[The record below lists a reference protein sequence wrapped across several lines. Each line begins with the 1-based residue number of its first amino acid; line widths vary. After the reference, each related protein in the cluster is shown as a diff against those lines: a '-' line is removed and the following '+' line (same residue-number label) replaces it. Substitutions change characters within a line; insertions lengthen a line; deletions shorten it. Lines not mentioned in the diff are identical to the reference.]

1 MSTIRN
7 IIVREYRY
15 ELKDFGRNI
24 MTYEKG
30 SLLSCNRYV
39 VTVETDDGLRGDYA
53 PHYGATPQAMAQ
65 TLRMAPILLGRN
77 AEHRIGIFEDLK
89 IAFRHFDRVGIAALD
104 AALWDLAG
112 KKCDLSVAAMLGG
125 FRQRLPVYASTYPG
139 QKGPGGLDSA
149 EAYADFAEEC
159 KEHGFPAFKIHGFRD
174 GETTREVSIM
184 TAVRKKVGDSMK
196 LMTDPACSLPT
207 FVDAVTV
214 GRACDDLNYFWY
226 EDPYR
231 DSATSAFA
239 HKRLRE
245 MVRTPLLIGEHVRG
259 VEQKADFVL
268 NGGTDILHIDPELD
282 GGITGT
288 MKIARF
294 AEAIGIDV
302 QLHTAGP
309 MHRHCMAA
317 IPNTYFYELALVGAG
332 RWNGF
337 QPPIY
342 SDGYGDQL
350 DNVDTDGCV
359 PVPQSPGLGV
369 TYDWDKLS
377 RWETTRHVVD

>member
-1 MSTIRN
+1 
-7 IIVREYRY
+7 
-15 ELKDFGRNI
+15 
-24 MTYEKG
+24 
-30 SLLSCNRYV
+30 
-39 VTVETDDGLRGDYA
+39 
-53 PHYGATPQAMAQ
+53 
-65 TLRMAPILLGRN
+65 
-77 AEHRIGIFEDLK
+77 
-89 IAFRHFDRVGIAALD
+89 
-104 AALWDLAG
+104 
-112 KKCDLSVAAMLGG
+112 
-125 FRQRLPVYASTYPG
+125 
-139 QKGPGGLDSA
+139 
-149 EAYADFAEEC
+149 
-159 KEHGFPAFKIHGFRD
+159 
-174 GETTREVSIM
+174 
-184 TAVRKKVGDSMK
+184 
-196 LMTDPACSLPT
+196 
-207 FVDAVTV
+207 
-214 GRACDDLNYFWY
+214 
-226 EDPYR
+226 
-231 DSATSAFA
+231 
-239 HKRLRE
+239 

-294 AEAIGIDV
+294 AEAIGMDV

-377 RWETTRHVVD
+377 QWETTRHVVD